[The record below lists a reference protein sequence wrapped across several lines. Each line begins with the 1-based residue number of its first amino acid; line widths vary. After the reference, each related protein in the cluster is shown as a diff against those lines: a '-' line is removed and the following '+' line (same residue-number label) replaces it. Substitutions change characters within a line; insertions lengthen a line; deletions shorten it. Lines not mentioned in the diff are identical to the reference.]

1 MCPLPLLLP
10 AGCGI
15 RFAVQD
21 PSGES
26 RAATSLLAAVTVDV
40 TLPLMREWLGVKQP
54 LSLRDVAG
62 WIAAQRQL

>member
-1 MCPLPLLLP
+1 
-10 AGCGI
+10 
-15 RFAVQD
+15 VQD

-40 TLPLMREWLGVKQP
+40 TLPLLRDWLGLRQP

-62 WIAAQRQL
+62 WVAAQPQL

>member
-1 MCPLPLLLP
+1 M
-10 AGCGI
+10 
-15 RFAVQD
+15 QD